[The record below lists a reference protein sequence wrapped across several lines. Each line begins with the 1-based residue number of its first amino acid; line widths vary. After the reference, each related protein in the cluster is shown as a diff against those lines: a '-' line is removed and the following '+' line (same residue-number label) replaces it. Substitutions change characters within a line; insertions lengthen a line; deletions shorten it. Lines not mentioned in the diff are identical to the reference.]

1 MCVLALAWQAHPRW
15 RLVLAANRD
24 ERHDRASAP
33 LARWTD
39 APTVLGGRD
48 LVSGGTWLGVSDEG
62 RLAVVT
68 NRHTGAPPDPRSPSR
83 GQLLK
88 ELLTG
93 TEPTLALSSEALATF
108 NSFSLIFITGG
119 EATFAS
125 NRPEAIAHPLTS
137 GVHGLS
143 NAALN
148 APWPKTER
156 LKAAVSDWLA
166 QDSDECEILLDAL
179 ADDRTAGDARV
190 PAQSSIFIRNP
201 VFGTRCSTVVTIDQA
216 GQGTIVERRFRPD
229 GTPDSQTTAHFTWPV
244 SAVL

>member
-33 LARWTD
+33 LARWAD

-68 NRHTGAPPDPRSPSR
+68 NLHTGAPPDPQAPSR

-88 ELLTG
+88 DLLTG
-93 TEPTLALSSEALATF
+93 TEPTLALSPEALATF
-108 NSFSLIFITGG
+108 NPFSLIFITGG

-125 NRPEAIAHPLTS
+125 NRPEAITHPLTS

-156 LKAAVSDWLA
+156 LKAAVSDWLTR
-166 QDSDECEILLDAL
+166 DSDEPETLLHAL

-190 PAQSSIFIRNP
+190 PALSSIFIRNP
-201 VFGTRCSTVVTIDQA
+201 IFGTRCSTVVTTDDA

-229 GTPDSQTTAHFTWPV
+229 GTPDGQTTARFTWPAA
-244 SAVL
+244 SVL

>member
-15 RLVLAANRD
+15 RLALAANRD

-68 NRHTGAPPDPRSPSR
+68 NLHTGAPPDPRAPSR

-88 ELLTG
+88 DLLVG
-93 TEPTLALSSEALATF
+93 TDPAVALSPETLAPEALATF
-108 NSFSLIFITGG
+108 NPFSLIFVTGG

-125 NRPEAIAHPLTS
+125 NRPEAATHPFAP

-156 LKAAVSDWLA
+156 LKAAVSDWLT
-166 QDSDECEILLDAL
+166 QDSDDPNALLEAL
-179 ADDRTAGDARV
+179 ADDRTAGDVHV

-201 VFGTRCSTVVTIDQA
+201 IFGTRCSTVVTIDQA

-229 GTPDSQTTAHFTWPV
+229 GTRDGQTTARFTWP
-244 SAVL
+244 